1 LKDKKKVTGTYTLNI
16 YVIEINVIVFSSESW
31 VFDTG
36 SMILTCKS
44 LQSLKKIQ
52 KSTRGELNVC
62 IGNEAKV
69 VVLAISTYHLSLP
82 LGLVLE

>member
-1 LKDKKKVTGTYTLNI
+1 
-16 YVIEINVIVFSSESW
+16 
-31 VFDTG
+31 
-36 SMILTCKS
+36 MILTCKS